1 MKKISVIIAM
11 LASVAS
17 PAFASNADRF
27 LEHDPI
33 GWMMAL
39 ISMMVVF
46 SALLILFICFKF
58 GYVATAKF
66 LHLIFINRY
75 KEIKAKRAAAKEKDK
90 KMTIKDAETGAVV
103 DDSELAAAIGMAL
116 FLNEDGMHDKE
127 SDVLTLAPNNSCW
140 TGVGQNQKPL
150 PRRAW

>member
-1 MKKISVIIAM
+1 MKKISIITAM
-11 LASVAS
+11 LASAVT
-17 PAFASNADRF
+17 PALAGNADRF

-39 ISMMVVF
+39 ISMLVVF
-46 SALLILFICFKF
+46 SALFILFICFKY
-58 GYVATAKF
+58 GYVATAKL
-66 LHLIFINRY
+66 LHFILINRF
-75 KEIKAKRAAAKEKDK
+75 KEIKAKRAAAKEK
-90 KMTIKDAETGAVV
+90 KMTIKDSETGVVV

-127 SDVLTLAPNNSCW
+127 SDVLTLAPTNSCW